1 MENAEL
7 IGLTRQTALKRQL
20 AVIANNLANLNTSGF
35 KNEKLL
41 YEEYKMPVAK
51 MSEFPRRMDRPLSYV
66 QDFSSFRDMRG
77 GEIRMTGNPLD
88 VAINGDGF
96 FVVDTP
102 EGERF
107 TRAGNFQINGN
118 GELVTMDGNTVQGD
132 GGPITFAPDETDI
145 SIARDGSIST
155 NQGQRGRLRIV
166 GFENESA
173 LNPVGSNLFATN
185 DALPPVDVVSPRVQQ
200 GALEGSNVE
209 GVTEM
214 TRMIEV
220 TRAYRTVAQ
229 LMKDQNDLMTNAI
242 QKLGTTDS

>member
-41 YEEYKMPVAK
+41 YEEYQMPVAR

-66 QDFSSFRDMRG
+66 QDFSSFRDMSG
-77 GEIRMTGNPLD
+77 GEIRVTGNPLD

-96 FVVDTP
+96 FAVETP
-102 EGERF
+102 EGERY

-118 GELVTMDGNTVQGD
+118 GELVTPDGYTVMGD
-132 GGPITFAPDETDI
+132 GGPIVFADDETDI
-145 SIARDGSIST
+145 NIARDGSIST
-155 NQGQRGRLRIV
+155 NQGQRGSLRIV
-166 GFENESA
+166 NFENDSA
-173 LNPVGSNLFATN
+173 LTPIGSNLFETS
-185 DALPPVDVVSPRVQQ
+185 DAMPPADVVTPRLQQ

-209 GVTEM
+209 SVTEM

-220 TRAYRTVAQ
+220 TRAYTTVAQ